1 MRVIVILKSL
11 GDFVL
16 VHTTCAVSNCIIYD
30 CFIYKSNC
38 SHMCLQH
45 VNDVSFSL
53 KAVSTTSVS
62 QHSWNFP
69 HVMYVPVFR

>member
-16 VHTTCAVSNCIIYD
+16 VHTTRAVSNCIIYN
-30 CFIYKSNC
+30 CFIYKYKSNC
-38 SHMCLQH
+38 SHLCLKH

-53 KAVSTTSVS
+53 KAVSTMSVS
-62 QHSWNFP
+62 QHS
-69 HVMYVPVFR
+69 